1 MSKIEGWST
10 SDAAAALQQ
19 GWVLCDV
26 YDLAKMALSFKIL
39 PAKFDGLQ
47 SSSSMRATQ
56 FVIARA
62 SQGDALA
69 GRAVAYLTQGKK

>member
-19 GWVLCDV
+19 GWILCDV
-26 YDLAKMALSFKIL
+26 YDLTKMALSFKIL
-39 PAKFDGLQ
+39 PAKFSTPR
-47 SSSSMRATQ
+47 SSSAGATQ

-62 SQGDALA
+62 SQGDDLA
-69 GRAVAYLTQGKK
+69 RRAIAYITQGKK

>member
-26 YDLAKMALSFKIL
+26 YDLTKKALSFKIL
-39 PAKFDGLQ
+39 PAKFSTPR
-47 SSSSMRATQ
+47 SSSAGATQ

-62 SQGDALA
+62 SQGDDLA
-69 GRAVAYLTQGKK
+69 RRAIAYITQGKK

>member
-26 YDLAKMALSFKIL
+26 YDLTKKALSFKIL
-39 PAKFDGLQ
+39 PAKFSTPR
-47 SSSSMRATQ
+47 SSSAGATRY
-56 FVIARA
+56 VIARA
-62 SQGDALA
+62 SQGDDLA
-69 GRAVAYLTQGKK
+69 RRAIAYITQGKK

>member
-1 MSKIEGWST
+1 MSKIDGWSPA
-10 SDAAAALQQ
+10 DATAAFQQ

-26 YDLAKMALSFKIL
+26 YDLTKKALSFKIL
-39 PAKFDGLQ
+39 PAKFDTPRA
-47 SSSSMRATQ
+47 SSAGATQ

-69 GRAVAYLTQGKK
+69 RRAISYITQGKK

>member
-1 MSKIEGWST
+1 MSKIAGWST
-10 SDAAAALQQ
+10 ADAANALQQ

-26 YDLAKMALSFKIL
+26 YDLTKKALSFKIL
-39 PAKFDGLQ
+39 PAKFDTPRA
-47 SSSSMRATQ
+47 SSASATQ

-69 GRAVAYLTQGKK
+69 RRAISYITQGKK

>member
-10 SDAAAALQQ
+10 SDAATAFQQ

-26 YDLAKMALSFKIL
+26 YDLTKKALSFKIL
-39 PAKFDGLQ
+39 PAKFSTPR
-47 SSSSMRATQ
+47 SSSAGATQ

-62 SQGDALA
+62 SQGDDLA
-69 GRAVAYLTQGKK
+69 RRAITYITRGKK